1 MRRMTLEVLN
11 TALVKPWQSE
21 MSWRSLQG
29 TERNFRSCQSTV
41 TLGRALVVT
50 WKIDGL
56 MLQEVRLK
64 SGVHYNVIGANLT
77 WDPMP

>member
-1 MRRMTLEVLN
+1 MALEVLN
-11 TALVKPWQSE
+11 AALVKPWCGE
-21 MSWRSLQG
+21 MSWHSLQS
-29 TERNFRSCQSTV
+29 TEWDFKVCQSTV

-56 MLQEVRLK
+56 MLQEMGLK

-77 WDPMP
+77 CDPMP